1 MTLARRAERA
11 DRAVLR
17 ARADRLGVYDRRR
30 PRRLRKALAR
40 QPGPVRSWVAVILRR
55 MLGMGKLP
63 SLSINYKTAIPEAV
77 LSTIPAGRRSSP
89 SRGSGC
95 CARSGFPLRGGHR
108 PAVLAAG
115 DPAQSHSW
123 LNCETSNVSWSIAFN
138 G

>member
-77 LSTIPAGRRSSP
+77 LSTIPRRSP
-89 SRGSGC
+89 QFAV
-95 CARSGFPLRGGHR
+95 ARQWVLRAVGV
-108 PAVLAAG
+108 PA
-115 DPAQSHSW
+115 PRRS
-123 LNCETSNVSWSIAFN
+123 
-138 G
+138 